1 MQKSNYW
8 EFPPEKLHE
17 ESERIRKQGKILL
30 IIGICTLPFLIGLF
44 FLLLSLV
51 QYSIAKMYIEIAN
64 KKEQGTYTPPPFLDK
79 NVYYVSRGEFVF
91 PETDENG
98 HEMLTIYNMN
108 IVGVMHEHDGV
119 NPQNIIPKMYEGD
132 QVLLD
137 ADVDNEFDTHAVKV
151 KTLDG
156 QQIGWLPKGENLQ
169 IDIFNRLTKGQTVYA
184 RVKEG
189 YELSSYPGN
198 IGLCIEVAR
207 YASR

>member
-1 MQKSNYW
+1 MQKNNYW
-8 EFPPEKLHE
+8 EFPPEKLRD
-17 ESERIRKQGKILL
+17 ESKRIRKQGKILL
-30 IIGICTLPFLIGLF
+30 IVGICTLPFFIGLL
-44 FLLLSLV
+44 FLLLSLI
-51 QYSIAKMYIEIAN
+51 QYSTAKMYIEIAT
-64 KKEQGTYTPPPFLDK
+64 KKEQGTYTPPPFLVK
-79 NVYYVSRGEFVF
+79 NTCYNSQGEFIF

-98 HEMLTIYNMN
+98 HEILTIYNMN
-108 IVGVMHEHDGV
+108 IVGVMHDHDGV
-119 NPQNIIPKMYEGD
+119 NPQDIIPKMYEGD
-132 QVLLD
+132 QVLLEAD
-137 ADVDNEFDTHAVKV
+137 ADNKFDHYAVKI

-189 YELSSYPGN
+189 YALPSYPGN

>member
-1 MQKSNYW
+1 MENNIYW
-8 EFPPEKLHE
+8 EFPPEKLRE
-17 ESERIRKQGKILL
+17 ESERLRKQGKILL
-30 IIGICTLPFLIGLF
+30 IVGICTLPFFLGLL
-44 FLLLSLV
+44 FLLLSFI
-51 QYSIAKMYIEIAN
+51 QYCGAKKYIKTAIE
-64 KKEQGTYTPPPFLDK
+64 KEQGTYTPPPFLAK
-79 NVYYVSRGEFVF
+79 NVFYISRGEFVF
-91 PETDENG
+91 PETDDCG

-108 IVGVMHEHDGV
+108 IVGVLHNHDGV
-119 NPQNIIPKMYEGD
+119 NPQAIIPKMYEGD
-132 QVLLD
+132 QVVLE
-137 ADVDNEFDTHAVKV
+137 ADPDNNFDTHAVKV

-207 YASR
+207 YAS